1 MNNPYL
7 LSNMATVQAFN
18 RVLMLQM
25 LSHSYDYCKTSSQV
39 GSADRSEEC
48 LATFMS
54 EGDSPSWECAYV
66 CVCVCAASCGN
77 LTQFLVVWGVTLESN
92 NFLAL
97 LGSAKSAGCQSCQ
110 WLPEPCHKM
119 VSALALTVCPSVCV
133 RLCACVC
140 VWLRV
145 LTAFV
150 AYNFITAHLKFCQ
163 HTHAANKTAG
173 CTHSFL
179 RCIPHT
185 SHTHTTHTHIRNNP
199 LCVHMA
205 LSSL

>member
-1 MNNPYL
+1 
-7 LSNMATVQAFN
+7 MATVQAFN

-48 LATFMS
+48 LTTFMS
-54 EGDSPSWECAYV
+54 GGDSPSCA

-97 LGSAKSAGCQSCQ
+97 LGSAKSAGCLSCQ

-133 RLCACVC
+133 CVWLSVC

-163 HTHAANKTAG
+163 HTHVANKTAG

-179 RCIPHT
+179 RCIPPHF
-185 SHTHTTHTHIRNNP
+185 THTHMRNNP
-199 LCVHMA
+199 LCMHMA

>member
-39 GSADRSEEC
+39 VSADRSEEC

-54 EGDSPSWECAYV
+54 GGDSPSCA

-97 LGSAKSAGCQSCQ
+97 LGSPKSAGCQSCQ

-133 RLCACVC
+133 RLCVC
-140 VWLRV
+140 ETASVDSICCLQFHYRAFKV
-145 LTAFV
+145 LPT
-150 AYNFITAHLKFCQ
+150 
-163 HTHAANKTAG
+163 HTHTANKTAG
-173 CTHSFL
+173 CTHSFQ
-179 RCIPHT
+179 RCISPHL
-185 SHTHTTHTHIRNNP
+185 THTHIRNNP
-199 LCVHMA
+199 LCMHMA